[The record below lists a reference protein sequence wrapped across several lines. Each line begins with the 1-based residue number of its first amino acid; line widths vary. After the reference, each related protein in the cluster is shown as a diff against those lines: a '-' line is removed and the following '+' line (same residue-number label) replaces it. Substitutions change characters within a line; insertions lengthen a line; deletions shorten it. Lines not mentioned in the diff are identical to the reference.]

1 MGSELTTT
9 TKQVGLIAKVA
20 GRYSIEPEKFASI
33 IKQTAFRT
41 KDRQPSNEELAALL
55 AVAERYG
62 LDVWTKQIHAFV
74 DKSGGIVPVVGVDG
88 WNHLEQTHPQFAGER
103 VEMPP
108 REEWIQ
114 IDEDAK
120 LCPPWITVTIKRSDH
135 GEQSVTEYLDECYKP
150 AFEGSGRNGKY
161 KVQGPWQTHTK
172 RMLRHKARIQAIR
185 EVLSYGG
192 IYDEDEAERIIE
204 ASYDVEGSATE
215 VDELGEEG
223 WRALVSI
230 AEGYG
235 YEDAERLLLANAE
248 ALGYEGPGQRM
259 PRETAARLRAAMDA
273 SCGGDDGPDDEP
285 NAAEPPAEESEEA
298 ETAPAPREASEGQD
312 QAEESEDG
320 QIPGMDAE
328 AFRRAKRAQGA
339 EQAAKSPSEMAR
351 DLEEKARE
359 KESAKPRRKG
369 TVTAPQLTRIC
380 AQCSELE
387 RLGVGATEWRVW
399 MAEGW
404 NVEHRDELSKTAATE
419 VIDELQ
425 GWINRIHQG
434 AEAGAA

>member
-20 GRYSIEPEKFASI
+20 GRYSIEPDKFASI

-120 LCPPWITVTIKRSDH
+120 LCPPWIMVTIKRSDH

-150 AFEGSGRNGKY
+150 AYEGSGRNGKY
-161 KVQGPWQTHTK
+161 KIQGPWQTHTK

-192 IYDEDEAERIIE
+192 IYDEDEAERIVE
-204 ASYDVEGSATE
+204 ASYDVEVTATE
-215 VDELGEEG
+215 VDEIGEEG

-235 YEDAERLLLANAE
+235 YEEAERLLLGNAE
-248 ALGYEGPGQRM
+248 ALGYAGPGERM

-285 NAAEPPAEESEEA
+285 DAAEVPSEGSEWAEAAPEPQEVAEEQEQ
-298 ETAPAPREASEGQD
+298 P
-312 QAEESEDG
+312 ESRDD
-320 QIPGMDAE
+320 QIPGMDGE
-328 AFRRAKRAQGA
+328 QYRRACRDEGA
-339 EQAAKSPSEMAR
+339 EQAAKSPSKMAR
-351 DLEEKARE
+351 DLEAKARD
-359 KESAKPRRKG
+359 KEGAAPRRKG

-380 AQCSELE
+380 AQCGELE
-387 RLGVGATEWRVW
+387 RLGVGVGEWRVW

-404 NVEHRDELSKTAATE
+404 NVAHRDELSKTAASQ
-419 VIDELQ
+419 VIDGLQ
-425 GWINRIHQG
+425 GWINRIRQG